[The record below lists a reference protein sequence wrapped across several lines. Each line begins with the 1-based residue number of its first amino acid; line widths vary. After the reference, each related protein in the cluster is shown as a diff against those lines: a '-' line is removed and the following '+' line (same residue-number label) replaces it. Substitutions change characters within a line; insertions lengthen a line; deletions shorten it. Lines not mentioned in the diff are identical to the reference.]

1 MVRRFPARRTDMA
14 ATGPYGGAWPSVA
27 ACAVFLFLPVILPD
41 YYLYLLASVF
51 VAALLAVSLNFILGY
66 GGLLQLSQATFYGAG
81 GYAAALVLTRTAL
94 PFWTVLLAG
103 PLAAG
108 VLALVIGWF
117 CVRLRQLYFGMLTL
131 ALGQLVWALADR
143 WYSFTGGDNGIASL
157 PLPGFLASARGGY
170 YLALVFLVLSL
181 AALYRVVRS
190 PFGLTL
196 QATRDNPARAAGVGI
211 DVLRHRLFAFVLSGL
226 FAGLAG
232 VLHVVVAGSVDPSLL
247 DWTRSA
253 EVLIMVL
260 LGGLATFIG
269 PAVGAALLVLLS
281 MSLGAYTGYWL
292 LVLGVI
298 LVILALFLPQGMVGF
313 LEERLLHPNA
323 SGASREVR

>member
-1 MVRRFPARRTDMA
+1 MA